1 MIDNKKLFLFF
12 ILISAMTISSCQRP
26 KQIFFTMKAIPIFW
40 EKLCDKN
47 EDEVKHFL
55 KRKNYRFD
63 YSLLSIDSLSHC
75 HAYEKYNIQK
85 VPESIFARSNTYSAL
100 QLRIYKSNGELYS
113 ALSQCDGDFNPIPNF
128 INELPPIQGH
138 NPDVNKNLLL
148 KNEFDLVHI
157 DPDKIQEI
165 MLTSSRYE
173 YVFVVYWNIWMDYFT
188 EHLLRNVSRMKRK
201 YPDKIMVVLINNDLD
216 MKEEGSK

>member
-1 MIDNKKLFLFF
+1 MVVTLL
-12 ILISAMTISSCQRP
+12 SSCQHP
-26 KQIFFTMKAIPIFW
+26 KQIFFTMKAIPLFL
-40 EKLCDKN
+40 EKLSDKN

-128 INELPPIQGH
+128 MNEMKDHPGQTALALVCPPLLSLALLEYEGRFLHPLISSSLHLLIPSSPHHFISSSLHLLIPLP
-138 NPDVNKNLLL
+138 LLL
-148 KNEFDLVHI
+148 LRDQNQQ
-157 DPDKIQEI
+157 QEAEDE
-165 MLTSSRYE
+165 E
-173 YVFVVYWNIWMDYFT
+173 YHQGQNAGAHRT
-188 EHLLRNVSRMKRK
+188 ESAF
-201 YPDKIMVVLINNDLD
+201 
-216 MKEEGSK
+216 

>member
-1 MIDNKKLFLFF
+1 MKKITKNYYRLLELLIVVTLF
-12 ILISAMTISSCQRP
+12 SSCQHP
-26 KQIFFTMKAIPIFW
+26 KQIFFTMKAIPLFL
-40 EKLCDKN
+40 EKLSDKN

-63 YSLLSIDSLSHC
+63 YNLLSIDSLSHC

-128 INELPPIQGH
+128 MNEMKDHPGQTALALVCPPLLSLALLEYEGRFLHPLISSSLHLLIPLP
-138 NPDVNKNLLL
+138 LL
-148 KNEFDLVHI
+148 
-157 DPDKIQEI
+157 
-165 MLTSSRYE
+165 
-173 YVFVVYWNIWMDYFT
+173 
-188 EHLLRNVSRMKRK
+188 LLRNQNQQQEAE
-201 YPDKIMVVLINNDLD
+201 D
-216 MKEEGSK
+216 EEHHQGQNAGAHGAESAF